1 LKSGEAFLVQA
12 LASNKLGIRSAAR
25 LFLYCGRER
34 PRSLSNDMLKV
45 GLTGGIAVGKSYVVS
60 VLRELG
66 CEVLDADVV
75 AHQAIEPGKPAYH
88 DIVKEFGA
96 GVVPNFLNE
105 DGTINRPVLGAIVF
119 NDEAKRLKLNAIV
132 HPRVFET
139 QAAWLATLDSSAI
152 AVIDAALMIET
163 GSYKRFDKVVVVHCT
178 PELQLKRLMARNQMP
193 QAQAE
198 ARIAA
203 QMPSAEKVKVAD
215 YTIETSLGFEDTRR
229 QTEALYD
236 TLQALARAG
245 VQGA

>member
-1 LKSGEAFLVQA
+1 
-12 LASNKLGIRSAAR
+12 
-25 LFLYCGRER
+25 
-34 PRSLSNDMLKV
+34 MLKV
-45 GLTGGIAVGKSYVVS
+45 GLTGGIATGKSYVVS

-75 AHQAIEPGKPAYH
+75 AHQAIEPGKPAYQ
-88 DIVKEFGA
+88 DIVTEFGA
-96 GVVPNFLNE
+96 GVVNP
-105 DGTINRPVLGAIVF
+105 DGTINRPALAAIVF
-119 NDEAKRLKLNAIV
+119 GDEAKRLRLNAIV

-139 QAAWLATLDSSAI
+139 QAAWLATLNPSAIAVPVI

-178 PELQLKRLMARNQMP
+178 PELQLERLMARNQMP
-193 QAQAE
+193 QAQGE

-229 QTEALYD
+229 QTEAIYERL
-236 TLQALARAG
+236 LQDAAAQG
-245 VQGA
+245 VQSAPKEGVK

>member
-1 LKSGEAFLVQA
+1 
-12 LASNKLGIRSAAR
+12 
-25 LFLYCGRER
+25 
-34 PRSLSNDMLKV
+34 MLKV

-75 AHQAIEPGKPAYH
+75 AHQAIEPGKPAYQ
-88 DIVKEFGA
+88 DIVTEFGAEFGA
-96 GVVPNFLNE
+96 GVLPDILNA
-105 DGTINRPVLGAIVF
+105 DGTINRPALGAIVF
-119 NDEAKRLKLNAIV
+119 GDEVKRQRLNTIV
-132 HPRVFET
+132 HPRVFEA
-139 QAAWLATLDSSAI
+139 QSAWLATLNPSAI

-163 GSYKRFDKVVVVHCT
+163 GSYKRFDKVVVIYCT
-178 PELQLKRLMARNQMP
+178 PELQLARLMARNQMT

-229 QTEALYD
+229 QTEAIY
-236 TLQALARAG
+236 ARLVQDAATQG
-245 VQGA
+245 VQDAPREGVK

>member
-1 LKSGEAFLVQA
+1 
-12 LASNKLGIRSAAR
+12 
-25 LFLYCGRER
+25 
-34 PRSLSNDMLKV
+34 MLKV

-75 AHQAIEPGKPAYH
+75 AHQAIEPNQPAYQ
-88 DIVKEFGA
+88 DIVSEFGKE
-96 GVVPNFLNE
+96 VLNE
-105 DGTINRPVLGAIVF
+105 DGTINRPALGAIVF
-119 NDEAKRLKLNAIV
+119 GDEAKRQRLNAIV
-132 HPRVFET
+132 HPRIFEA
-139 QAAWLATLDSSAI
+139 QAAWLATLNPSAI
-152 AVIDAALMIET
+152 AIIDAALMIET

-178 PELQLKRLMARNQMP
+178 PELQLARLMERNQMP

-229 QTEALYD
+229 QTEALYAA
-236 TLQALARAG
+236 LAQALARSS